1 MSVSTYDESWD
12 DLLHMARP
20 TRSSPTRASEHVS
33 ALKSPTLVRKALRR
47 RDALLMRGRRARK
60 HASPLADDDDDG
72 APLLRH
78 EPPAPTTG
86 QHDWEAVEPPPR
98 GASLLR
104 YYYARAR
111 TWVAQALS
119 FRQPPLDVSR

>member
-1 MSVSTYDESWD
+1 MSVSTDDESWD
-12 DLLHMARP
+12 DRLHMARP

-60 HASPLADDDDDG
+60 HAPPLAADDDE

-78 EPPAPTTG
+78 DPPAPTTG
-86 QHDWEAVEPPPR
+86 HHDWEAVAPPPR

-104 YYYARAR
+104 YYYERAR

-119 FRQPPLDVSR
+119 FRPPPLDVSR